1 MILRSKTL
9 LLPSIVLLIGTVF
22 GASATNASA
31 TNASATNASAT
42 NASAT
47 TQVQQTQVQQT
58 QVQQSPVQQMQVPN
72 AFADDPFK
80 NIGGIDNDSFPVGFV
95 DKVKVIPCWL
105 C

>member
-42 NASAT
+42 NANATNASAT
-47 TQVQQTQVQQT
+47 
-58 QVQQSPVQQMQVPN
+58 N

-80 NIGGIDNDSFPVGFV
+80 NIGGIDDDSFPVGFV

>member
-47 TQVQQTQVQQT
+47 
-58 QVQQSPVQQMQVPN
+58 N

-80 NIGGIDNDSFPVGFV
+80 NIGGIDDDSFPVGFV

>member
-31 TNASATNASAT
+31 TNA
-42 NASAT
+42 
-47 TQVQQTQVQQT
+47 
-58 QVQQSPVQQMQVPN
+58 
-72 AFADDPFK
+72 FADDPFK
-80 NIGGIDNDSFPVGFV
+80 NIGGIDDDSFPVGFV
-95 DKVKVIPCWL
+95 DKIKVIPCWL

>member
-9 LLPSIVLLIGTVF
+9 LLPSIVLLIGMVF

-47 TQVQQTQVQQT
+47 
-58 QVQQSPVQQMQVPN
+58 N

-80 NIGGIDNDSFPVGFV
+80 NIGGIDDDSFPVGFV